1 MGFKSFIAR
10 PYAKMLVSKHR
21 RRADRALVDQD
32 KWMKLLVSKGKE
44 TAFGRAA
51 GLAKVHNYPEFKNA
65 VALADYEEL
74 KAYIDRAV
82 EGESDVLWPERPLY
96 FCKTSGTTSGAK
108 YIPITRDSVDHHV
121 DAAKMA
127 LLYYIMET
135 GNSAFLDGKMMF
147 LQGSPNLEDLNGV
160 PLGRLSGI
168 TAHWVPSYLQRNR
181 MPSWETNLMEDWEAK
196 VDRIVEETMAQD
208 MRLLSGIP
216 SWMQMYFERMLAR
229 TGKDSIS
236 EVFPN
241 FSLFV
246 HGGVNYAP
254 YRSIFRQLIGKEV
267 DTIETYP
274 ASEGFIAFQNE
285 QNDEGLLL
293 NTDAGMF
300 YEFIPMEQFHSE
312 NPERISLHNVELDRQ
327 YAIVLNTNAGLWG
340 YLIGDTVKFTSLDPF
355 KIRVTGRTRHFTS
368 AFGEHVIAEE
378 VDASMS
384 EACAAFNVAVREFHL
399 APEVKPEEGLPYH
412 EWYVEF
418 DSAPD
423 NLKSFEKRLDE
434 ALQKRNPYYRDLIL
448 GNVLKCLVIRVVVAG
463 GFTEMMKSRGKLGGQ
478 NKIPR
483 LANDQEIGSLLRPYT
498 IS

>member
-1 MGFKSFIAR
+1 MHNRNAE
-10 PYAKMLVSKHR
+10 
-21 RRADRALVDQD
+21 RAVYQQD
-32 KWMKLLVSKGKE
+32 KWMKRLLSQARE
-44 TAFGRAA
+44 TAYGKDN
-51 GLAKVHNYPEFKNA
+51 GLAEVHSYADFKNA
-65 VALADYEEL
+65 VPLTDYEGI
-74 KAYIDRAV
+74 KPYIDRV
-82 EGESDVLWPERPLY
+82 IRGESHVLWPDRPLY

-127 LLYYIMET
+127 LLYYINET
-135 GNSAFLDGKMMF
+135 GNSTFLDGKMMF
-147 LQGSPNLEDLNGV
+147 LQGSPKLEDLNGI

-168 TAHWVPSYLQRNR
+168 TAHWVPTYLQRNR
-181 MPSWETNLMEDWEAK
+181 MPTWETNLMDDWEAK
-196 VDRIVEETMAQD
+196 VDKIVEETMTED

-216 SWMQMYFERMLAR
+216 SWMQMYFEKMLKR
-229 TGKDSIS
+229 TGKGSIS

-246 HGGVNYAP
+246 HGGVNFTP

-285 QNDEGLLL
+285 QGDEGLLL
-293 NTDAGMF
+293 NTDAGLF
-300 YEFIPMEQFHSE
+300 YEFIPMEYFHTDR
-312 NPERISLHNVELDRQ
+312 PQRISLRDVELNRQ

-340 YLIGDTVKFTSLDPF
+340 YLIGDTVRFTSLDPY

-378 VDASMS
+378 VEGAMR
-384 EACAAFNVAVREFHL
+384 EACEALHIAVREFHL
-399 APEVKPEEGLPYH
+399 APEIKPDKGLPHH

-418 DSAPD
+418 DAVPKD
-423 NLKSFEKRLDE
+423 LNSFERILDE
-434 ALQKRNPYYRDLIL
+434 ALQKRNPYYRDLIQ
-448 GNVLKCLVIRVVVAG
+448 GNVLKPLIIRNIKPG
-463 GFTEMMKSRGKLGGQ
+463 GFAEMMKARGKLGGQ

-483 LANDQEIGSLLRPYT
+483 LANDQEMGRLLKPYR